1 MHVKFNESHI
11 YVDAYANNSFN
22 ACTYVRFNSWKISNS
37 HNCSNFDYEAY
48 TIYVE
53 SKIRKT

>member
-1 MHVKFNESHI
+1 MYNFNESHI

-22 ACTYVRFNSWKISNS
+22 ACTYVRFSSQISNS

-53 SKIRKT
+53 FKIR

>member
-1 MHVKFNESHI
+1 MYNSNESHI

-22 ACTYVRFNSWKISNS
+22 ACTYVRFNSWQISNS
-37 HNCSNFDYEAY
+37 HNYSNFDYEAY

-53 SKIRKT
+53 SKIR